1 MLISSVTGRVALL
14 SALAAASALALVVAC
29 SSDGGGAA
37 VVAASDTGAR
47 DDAPAAEAASAD
59 AEVDAAPDG
68 ALRRDVRQ
76 RAHRGLRA
84 GFDGVVHAVQTP
96 RDTSCAMPD
105 KDHVVVQV
113 LMEGAVY
120 RMVVNLV
127 SDLGGADTKVRVA
140 SFPHALP
147 APEYA
152 EGWRTGVPL
161 DYANILGAHSGDAGF
176 APLTQ
181 DEAVA
186 KIVAEVRVG
195 DPVSVYCAQ
204 RPGPGRERGAHLPER
219 PGQERGRRDRRRTD
233 LRLPEVPAVSLRRSD
248 VLNELGDCR

>member
-1 MLISSVTGRVALL
+1 MFISSVTGRVALL
-14 SALAAASALALVVAC
+14 SAVAAASALALVVAC
-29 SSDGGGAA
+29 SSDGGGPA
-37 VVAASDTGAR
+37 VVAATDTGTH
-47 DDAPAAEAASAD
+47 DDGPAAEAASTD

-68 ALRRDVRQ
+68 ACAATFGNALTE
-76 RAHRGLRA
+76 
-84 GFDGVVHAVQTP
+84 GFGRIDGVVHAVQTP
-96 RDTSCAMPD
+96 SDKTCAMPD
-105 KDHVVVQV
+105 RDHVVVQV

-147 APEYA
+147 APDYA

-186 KIVAEVRVG
+186 KIVAEVKVG
-195 DPVSVYCAQ
+195 DPVSVYALS
-204 RPGPGRERGAHLPER
+204 GPGQAESAERVHRNDPGKNEDGAIVVGPTSGAPKFLLFHFAD
-219 PGQERGRRDRRRTD
+219 QTF
-233 LRLPEVPAVSLRRSD
+233 
-248 VLNELGDCR
+248 